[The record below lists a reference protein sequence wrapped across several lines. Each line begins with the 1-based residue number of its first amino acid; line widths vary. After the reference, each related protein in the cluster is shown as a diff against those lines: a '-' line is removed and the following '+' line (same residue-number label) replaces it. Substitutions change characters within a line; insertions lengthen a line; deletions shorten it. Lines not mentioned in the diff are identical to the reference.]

1 MKDKKIMNTETEQE
15 QQKNVNHES
24 KMVDELKLQSEVE
37 ASEQKP
43 ISENSLENLSL
54 ELAEQKSQ
62 HLRLYAEFDNYKK
75 RVHKERAE
83 LLKTAGSEMLI
94 SMLPVMDDFE
104 RALKSVEGMDEKNPM
119 KEGIV
124 LVYNKFKNILEQKG
138 LKSMTSI
145 GKPFDVDLHE
155 AISNIPVNDLELKEK
170 VVDEIE
176 KGYTFNDKVIRHAK
190 VVVGI

>member
-24 KMVDELKLQSEVE
+24 KMVNELKLQSEVE

-104 RALKSVEGMDEKNPM
+104 RALKSVEGMDEK
-119 KEGIV
+119 KSYERRDCSGI
-124 LVYNKFKNILEQKG
+124 
-138 LKSMTSI
+138 
-145 GKPFDVDLHE
+145 
-155 AISNIPVNDLELKEK
+155 
-170 VVDEIE
+170 
-176 KGYTFNDKVIRHAK
+176 
-190 VVVGI
+190 

>member
-1 MKDKKIMNTETEQE
+1 MTDKKKMNTET
-15 QQKNVNHES
+15 QQTSQNADATETN
-24 KMVDELKLQSEVE
+24 MVDELKLQSEVE

-43 ISENSLENLSL
+43 LEGNSSEKLSI
-54 ELAEQKSQ
+54 ELADQKEQ

-75 RVHKERAE
+75 RVHKERSD

-94 SMLPVMDDFE
+94 SLLPVMDDFE
-104 RALKSVEGMDEKNPM
+104 RALKSVEDMEDKHPM
-119 KEGIV
+119 KEGIL
-124 LVYNKFKNILEQKG
+124 LVYNKFKNIMEQKG
-138 LKSMTSI
+138 LKPMVAI
-145 GKPFDVDLHE
+145 GQPFDVDLHE
-155 AISNIPVNDLELKEK
+155 AISNMPVEDSKMKDK